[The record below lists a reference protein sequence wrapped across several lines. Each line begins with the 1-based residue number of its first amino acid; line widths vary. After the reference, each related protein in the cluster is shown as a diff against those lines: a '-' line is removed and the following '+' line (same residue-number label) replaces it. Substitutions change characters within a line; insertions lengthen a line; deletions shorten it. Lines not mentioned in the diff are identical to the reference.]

1 MNDEGCVS
9 VNQRLVLSDVA
20 EPRDTL
26 RLAAVPR
33 LMVFAV
39 LLWAGWRGYQQRH
52 LRASGTVVL
61 IKTALGDGQFAI
73 EDCKKV
79 EVAGAYPFA
88 ADFVGSGKY
97 DLRLARRE
105 RDDDVQLSIYPKG
118 NPAAAVP
125 IDKRDCSQWKVSF
138 FWEDVHTMN
147 LEGGGVDFTCPFA
160 GGKIDATVF
169 GEHCRP

>member
-1 MNDEGCVS
+1 M
-9 VNQRLVLSDVA
+9 A

-33 LMVFAV
+33 LMVFVV
-39 LLWAGWRGYQQRH
+39 LLWAAWLGYKQRH
-52 LRASGTVVL
+52 RRASGTVVL
-61 IKTALGDGQFAI
+61 MGTTLANGQFAI

-79 EVAGAYPFA
+79 DISGAYPFA

-97 DLRLARRE
+97 DLRLTRRD

-118 NPAAAVP
+118 NPGAALP
-125 IDKRDCSQWKVSF
+125 IDQRDCSQWRVGF
-138 FWEDVHTMN
+138 FWEDVQTLN
-147 LEGGGVDFTCPFA
+147 LVGGGADFTCTFA
-160 GGKIDATVF
+160 GGKIDATIF